1 MRKRSGF
8 ASTEALQAEW
18 TMLLPYGGKLLS
30 VILQAL
36 DYLFVNSTDGGI
48 QVFGPPVTPLL

>member
-18 TMLLPYGGKLLS
+18 TMLLPYGGNLLS

-48 QVFGPPVTPLL
+48 QVFGPPVTPLS

>member
-18 TMLLPYGGKLLS
+18 TMLFPYGGRLPS
-30 VILQAL
+30 AVSQTL
-36 DYLFVNSTDGGI
+36 DYFFVNSTDGGF
-48 QVFGPPVTPLL
+48 QVFGSPVTPLS